1 MFPLIGVGEYS
12 VLRWGLPMLQYER
25 ECVPHDSSAETLPAP
40 PCHRVPRSRAVSGP
54 AVGAAPGR
62 SSPCGAPPESRPAS
76 DSTRVDTLRSV
87 AWPGPVA
94 PWVPLELAPSSLARR
109 CAVP

>member
-1 MFPLIGVGEYS
+1 MFSLIGVGEYS

-62 SSPCGAPPESRPAS
+62 SSSCGALLEFRPVS
-76 DSTRVDTLRSV
+76 DFTRVDTLRSL
-87 AWPGPVA
+87 AQSGPVV
-94 PWVPLELAPSSLARR
+94 PWVLLGSALSSLARR
-109 CAVP
+109 C